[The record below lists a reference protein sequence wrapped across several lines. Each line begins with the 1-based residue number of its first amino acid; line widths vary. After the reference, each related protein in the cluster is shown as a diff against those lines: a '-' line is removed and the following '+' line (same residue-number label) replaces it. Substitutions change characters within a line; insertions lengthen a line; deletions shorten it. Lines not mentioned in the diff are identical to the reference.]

1 MLGDAGNLHTFVDA
15 FRFIGD
21 HPVFL
26 LTKTL
31 EQLQLSGAAPFTDA
45 VSDSRSR
52 SNMTSTM
59 AREPASADR
68 SPRVPLTICTGSRA
82 YAGGVMALEKL
93 TARGAPTSEMW

>member
-1 MLGDAGNLHTFVDA
+1 MAARALSSHAPSPASDTAPRQRRGVIA
-15 FRFIGD
+15 
-21 HPVFL
+21 
-26 LTKTL
+26 
-31 EQLQLSGAAPFTDA
+31 LQLTGAAPFTDA